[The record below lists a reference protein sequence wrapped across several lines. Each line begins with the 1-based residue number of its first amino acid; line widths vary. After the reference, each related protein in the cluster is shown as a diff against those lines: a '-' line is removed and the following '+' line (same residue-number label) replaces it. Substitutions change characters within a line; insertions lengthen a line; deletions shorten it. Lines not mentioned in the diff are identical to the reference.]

1 MKKYKVL
8 LAGKGVSI
16 VNDFFF
22 HTDFECQNSSMR
34 YEDIC
39 NHVKY
44 FKPNAFVYCMR
55 MEEKDDLVRLISLK
69 PVFEN
74 NNVSFIIIG
83 DRKEVDNFN
92 SMAEDVADLTLKRPM
107 SVTAMTDKIMRHFR
121 MLEWEEVSEDYDMPP
136 APASPKL
143 AKGPI
148 ASPKKQE
155 NVGAAKNPVQA
166 AKSQVAKPQA
176 AKPQATKPQATKPQ
190 VEEHPRRKHIVVI
203 DDDPMTLKLV
213 KGYLKEEYDVATA
226 ISGKLAMKFLENK
239 TTDLIVLDYE
249 MPGQNGPEVFRELKK
264 LESTRRIPVV
274 FLTGVDDITKVR
286 EVLALKPQGY
296 LLKPIESEQ
305 LLSAIKGLIG

>member
-8 LAGKGVSI
+8 LAGKGVLI

-39 NHVKY
+39 SHVKY
-44 FKPNAFVYCMR
+44 FKPDAFVYCMR
-55 MEEKDDLVRLISLK
+55 MEEKDDLVRLMSLK
-69 PVFEN
+69 EVFVKN
-74 NNVSFIIIG
+74 DVSFIIIG

-92 SMAEDVADLTLKRPM
+92 SMAADVADLTLRRPM
-107 SVTAMTDKIMRHFR
+107 SITAITEQIMRHFR
-121 MLEWEEVSEDYDMPP
+121 MREREKGSPEDYDMPP
-136 APASPKL
+136 VPANTKS
-143 AKGPI
+143 AKEP
-148 ASPKKQE
+148 AAAPKKQE
-155 NVGAAKNPVQA
+155 NVGAAKNPVQT
-166 AKSQVAKPQA
+166 AKPQE
-176 AKPQATKPQATKPQ
+176 
-190 VEEHPRRKHIVVI
+190 EEHPRRKHIVVV